1 MSGNNITRVASDDG
15 SFATRSLHESS
26 SRCDSGHGG
35 ATRLSV
41 DLVTAAR
48 RHVSFLRSFATSP
61 VLHHAPTVARAIRRY
76 DQLWMPLIA
85 ELAQAAPPSAPPMLL
100 PPPDVHWVWYCHCLD
115 PAGSYREY
123 CTLRFG
129 ALVDRP
135 LIIDDE
141 NEEYAYNR
149 CREVWAVRYPSE
161 PFDLEVDSAED
172 GEASGKCEDHLSAV
186 VARYR
191 TLYSFFCDP
200 FVSETVYL
208 VAARRRYSSFLHLS
222 RRSIEDGMLR
232 MVVTS
237 DIFLIWLTH
246 QSYPRSYAKDIE
258 DRGDPARVTVCFGDR
273 ATAEEAKE
281 TVRAW
286 EEALDEPY
294 ERAGAVLDP
303 AASPSRV
310 YFNWETAEADV
321 NRSYK
326 GLQPRFLLE
335 VRIFLKGK
343 WEEREDKH
351 LTKNFLR
358 LRTIRC
364 NREMK
369 LNEPVH
375 DLSSETWHKTWHLY
389 CEFGTRGIV
398 IEVRRRGS
406 NCLINSKLITKLV
419 FLWNDLLRA
428 TTLMLKKELEMQVR
442 ALASITPP
450 VQAPYLLKCVPDRV
464 TDDGGAMISDVVLR
478 MNRYHPQQGRW
489 LSRTVLDHAKREC
502 FVIRIRVGRGIWRRG
517 AESPVAV
524 KWEDRI
530 IEVREGPW
538 LYVAGTVGV
547 APDKIAGTATPKKED
562 SQVKKM
568 LWCLSTGDV
577 LTIQWENGLDIQLEN
592 GSSGEQAKLLTG
604 RKLQYQLKDVGSSN
618 EEEEQYLTLVRFTS
632 EHPDGKATALLNWKL
647 LAVEFLPEED
657 AVLVLLVCVAVART
671 ISEIRRE
678 DMSGLLARRR
688 VREFAG
694 GCRDW
699 GSVLLPSSSTY
710 SSVHLQPWY
719 WNAHQVLASA
729 ETSDSGLPISKHLP
743 ADGKCS
749 MYEQVILS

>member
-1 MSGNNITRVASDDG
+1 MSGNNITGVASDDG

-26 SRCDSGHGG
+26 SSRCDSGRGG

-48 RHVSFLRSFATSP
+48 RHLSFLRSFVASP
-61 VLHHAPTVARAIRRY
+61 VLHHAPTIARAIRRS
-76 DQLWMPLIA
+76 DFLLAALCFGAPLDRWLRSVPF
-85 ELAQAAPPSAPPMLL
+85 LAQVRSAVDAVDRRAGAGGAAVRSSDAPPAAGRPLGVVLSLPRPGKLRAMRLTLLKLASFLFCARSMELWPPQ
-100 PPPDVHWVWYCHCLD
+100 
-115 PAGSYREY
+115 AGSYREY
-123 CTLRFG
+123 CTSRFG

-149 CREVWAVRYPSE
+149 CREVWAVRYPSV
-161 PFDLEVDSAED
+161 PFDLEVDSGED
-172 GEASGKCEDHLSAV
+172 GEASGKYEDHLSAV

-222 RRSIEDGMLR
+222 RRPIDDGMLR
-232 MVVTS
+232 MVLTS

-246 QSYPRSYAKDIE
+246 QQSHPRSYAKDIE
-258 DRGDPARVTVCFGDR
+258 DMGDPVRVTVGFGDR

-281 TVRAW
+281 TARAW

-303 AASPSRV
+303 AASLSRV
-310 YFNWETAEADV
+310 YFNWETAETDV

-326 GLQPRFLLE
+326 GLQPRFLMEVTPPPAFSRHHSRFCSCFNLSQ

-351 LTKNFLR
+351 LSKSFLR

-406 NCLINSKLITKLV
+406 SCLINSKLITKLV

-428 TTLMLKKELEMQVR
+428 TNLMLKKELEMQVR

-502 FVIRIRVGRGIWRRG
+502 FVIRIR
-517 AESPVAV
+517 
-524 KWEDRI
+524 
-530 IEVREGPW
+530 
-538 LYVAGTVGV
+538 
-547 APDKIAGTATPKKED
+547 
-562 SQVKKM
+562 
-568 LWCLSTGDV
+568 
-577 LTIQWENGLDIQLEN
+577 
-592 GSSGEQAKLLTG
+592 
-604 RKLQYQLKDVGSSN
+604 
-618 EEEEQYLTLVRFTS
+618 
-632 EHPDGKATALLNWKL
+632 
-647 LAVEFLPEED
+647 
-657 AVLVLLVCVAVART
+657 
-671 ISEIRRE
+671 
-678 DMSGLLARRR
+678 
-688 VREFAG
+688 
-694 GCRDW
+694 
-699 GSVLLPSSSTY
+699 
-710 SSVHLQPWY
+710 
-719 WNAHQVLASA
+719 
-729 ETSDSGLPISKHLP
+729 
-743 ADGKCS
+743 
-749 MYEQVILS
+749 